1 MLNSFIKVLLQI
13 HAQEKTM
20 SMTRE
25 AVEMERVARL
35 MPLGNLSDLKT
46 FLSFCNTRYPIEK
59 ERIIEVVRS
68 FSGSI
73 KGLEQEFIDN
83 LSRDIQMIIVRKA
96 VDEVEIEDV
105 RFVQTYINNRLALIL
120 MTEPL
125 TFYSLVGEVLRYEG
139 GILITYPF
147 KIELYWNEDLARL
160 FGCDCAERVIYIYKK
175 HKPFLNNNRLEL
187 EYVLDTSRKY
197 AFGETTKDE
206 LDLAQRSIQYI
217 IQDIGSVHLKED
229 TGLCSIL
236 HSILSNTALHIFN
249 KRPVLAWNTWRQDNA
264 WEIAQNSAPSTPK
277 LFDEFVWQFKRIFE
291 YFLGERTV
299 ETERKKY
306 LDNSIP

>member
-1 MLNSFIKVLLQI
+1 MKFILLG
-13 HAQEKTM
+13 EKEDIEKSLTM
-20 SMTRE
+20 
-25 AVEMERVARL
+25 
-35 MPLGNLSDLKT
+35 
-46 FLSFCNTRYPIEK
+46 FLSQYTKLEDLEFVLKSIREFP
-59 ERIIEVVRS
+59 
-68 FSGSI
+68 GSLL
-73 KGLEQEFIDN
+73 KLSQEYFDSLDRQIQLVIMRKVID
-83 LSRDIQMIIVRKA
+83 
-96 VDEVEIEDV
+96 EIGMENV
-105 RFVQTYINNRLALIL
+105 RFVHAYNYFKKTLT
-120 MTEPL
+120 TEPL
-125 TFYSLVGEVLRYEG
+125 TFYSLVSAYLTTGGE
-139 GILITYPF
+139 IFITHPF
-147 KIELYWNEDLARL
+147 KIKLYWNEKLARL
-160 FGCDCAERVIYIYKK
+160 FGCDCAERVINIYKK
-175 HKPFLNNNRLEL
+175 HQPFLNNNRLEL